1 MYSSG
6 HQACSVVCLQ
16 CKILPKGRDS
26 LGRGGAQQ
34 QPPAS
39 TDSFFPSVRELP
51 RSVEHSLAINHTK
64 LTVAF
69 QPRVES
75 CSLALKCLNL
85 PGSRLELNQP
95 SSSCAWLCRT
105 GMCQQRLW
113 PACREHAGTIRQSL
127 HFQWMRCRCANTAAI
142 TAAAWPASFLPTPTS
157 LGLNRCCALLCAAGK
172 DNSVWRQKL
181 KVRVA
186 LRYV

>member
-1 MYSSG
+1 MFCGVSAV
-6 HQACSVVCLQ
+6 QNP
-16 CKILPKGRDS
+16 PKGQ
-26 LGRGGAQQ
+26 GQPGARWGT
-34 QPPAS
+34 AAA
-39 TDSFFPSVRELP
+39 TSFYWFLFPSVRELP

-113 PACREHAGTIRQSL
+113 PACREHAGTIRQPL

-172 DNSVWRQKL
+172 DNSVLRQKL